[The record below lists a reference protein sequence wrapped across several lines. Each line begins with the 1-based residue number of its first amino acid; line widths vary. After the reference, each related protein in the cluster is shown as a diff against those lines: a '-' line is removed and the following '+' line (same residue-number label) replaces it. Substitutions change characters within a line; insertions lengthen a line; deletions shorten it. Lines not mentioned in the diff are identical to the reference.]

1 MRYIYTLDI
10 KGMRCGMCESH
21 INSVIRDNF
30 QVLKV
35 KTSHRKG
42 KTIIETAEPI
52 DEDELVEVINNTGYI
67 YQGLTK
73 EINKK

>member
-1 MRYIYTLDI
+1 MRYIYILGI

-21 INSVIRDNF
+21 INSVIRNNF

-35 KTSHRKG
+35 KSSHRKG
-42 KTIIETAEPI
+42 KTVIEIAEPI
-52 DEDELVEVINNTGYI
+52 DENKLVDIINNTGYI

-73 EINKK
+73 EIK

>member
-1 MRYIYTLDI
+1 MRYIYILDI

-21 INSVIRDNF
+21 INSVIRNNF

-35 KTSHRKG
+35 KSSHRKG
-42 KTIIETAEPI
+42 KTIIETSEPI
-52 DEDELVEVINNTGYI
+52 DENKLAEIINNTGYI